1 MMQGWD
7 TKKKV
12 GSKAMGQFDCLTGV
26 FELARIHRGV
36 KDRVTLKYDEYLE
49 YLSIWNDL
57 PNSAQILLMKKVLK
71 K

>member
-1 MMQGWD
+1 MGY
-7 TKKKV
+7 KKKV
-12 GSKAMGQFDCLTGV
+12 GVKAMGQFDCLPGV

-36 KDRVTLKYDEYLE
+36 HGKVCLKYEEYLA

-71 K
+71 N